1 MNNNHLQSILNVRY
15 QTEILESLCWD
26 EQKLSQLFD
35 YLETEFNNF
44 NIKRPGEL
52 LNSVELHFGKD
63 TSEIIKKIFAEQ
75 FNLVITSKSGEKNV
89 N

>member
-1 MNNNHLQSILNVRY
+1 MNNNHLNSILNVRY
-15 QTEILESLCWD
+15 QTELLESLGWD
-26 EQKLSQLFD
+26 EQKLAQLFD

-44 NIKRPGEL
+44 NIKRPGDL
-52 LNSVELHFGKD
+52 LNSIELHFGKV

-75 FNLVITSKSGEKNV
+75 FNIVVSRKKSEKYV